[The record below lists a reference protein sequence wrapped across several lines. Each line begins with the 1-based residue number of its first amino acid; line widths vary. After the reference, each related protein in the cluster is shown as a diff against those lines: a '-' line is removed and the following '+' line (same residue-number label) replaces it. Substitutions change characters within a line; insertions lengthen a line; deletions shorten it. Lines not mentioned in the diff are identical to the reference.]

1 MPENKRF
8 ELCVDSNN
16 QKSLWD
22 NEKKDG
28 EPLLCLNRFD
38 EMIGIDEVYDLL
50 NEQDADLMMQR
61 EKALYWRNKAEDI
74 FGDMQT
80 NVELKKENIKL
91 KERIKKLKLEL
102 NTHKHPL
109 WSTRQCQERIRELEN
124 ENKQLKAQLE
134 KGGDVCSI
142 CKYEYLVASTE
153 YYIAQCKKGHD
164 ECSKGDVDYCK
175 DFELKGD
182 VE

>member
-1 MPENKRF
+1 MTENKRYIVKGSDDF
-8 ELCVDSNN
+8 FLHIEDTTFTEDKHEGFIYNIYQVVD
-16 QKSLWD
+16 
-22 NEKKDG
+22 
-28 EPLLCLNRFD
+28 R
-38 EMIGIDEVYDLL
+38 L
-50 NEQDADLMMQR
+50 NEQEELIY
-61 EKALYWRNKAEDI
+61 ALK
-74 FGDMQT
+74 
-80 NVELKKENIKL
+80 
-91 KERIKKLKLEL
+91 
-102 NTHKHPL
+102 
-109 WSTRQCQERIRELEN
+109 N

-164 ECSKGDVDYCK
+164 ECSKGDVDYCE

>member
-1 MPENKRF
+1 MAERFMVDDAGTLIDMETRDTYDYVSEVCPVLNKQ
-8 ELCVDSNN
+8 E
-16 QKSLWD
+16 
-22 NEKKDG
+22 
-28 EPLLCLNRFD
+28 
-38 EMIGIDEVYDLL
+38 
-50 NEQDADLMMQR
+50 
-61 EKALYWRNKAEDI
+61 
-74 FGDMQT
+74 
-80 NVELKKENIKL
+80 
-91 KERIKKLKLEL
+91 
-102 NTHKHPL
+102 
-109 WSTRQCQERIRELEN
+109 ERIRELEN